1 MMRITLIIFL
11 SIIIISL
18 KAQTPL
24 PAGGLSFSPWVPFG
38 YFSPVYDSS
47 YMAKKWSL
55 SSYAGVSTGV
65 GFFNGGYSSFFSVP
79 VTLQLNRRL
88 NNNLYA
94 FAAVSAAPAYL
105 NFNRSFLDP
114 GFTNGYPGQPFNGR
128 AFGMNAGV
136 QMGLMYINDDK
147 TFSISGSIGIER
159 SSYPIYPTAPSN
171 QKKNSR

>member
-1 MMRITLIIFL
+1 MKRTTLIIFL
-11 SIIIISL
+11 SIIVISL
-18 KAQTPL
+18 KAQMPL

-38 YFSPVYDSS
+38 YFSPAYDSS
-47 YMAKKWSL
+47 KMNKGWSL

-114 GFTNGYPGQPFNGR
+114 GITNAYPGQPFNSR
-128 AFGMNAGV
+128 AFGVNGAV

-159 SSYPIYPTAPSN
+159 SSYPVYQTAPSA
-171 QKKNSR
+171 QKKNGR

>member
-1 MMRITLIIFL
+1 MKRIILIISL
-11 SIIIISL
+11 TIIVISL
-18 KAQTPL
+18 KAQMPL
-24 PAGGLSFSPWVPFG
+24 PAGGLGFSPWVPFG

-47 YMAKKWSL
+47 QLNRKWSF
-55 SSYAGVSTGV
+55 SQYAVVSTGV

-94 FAAVSAAPAYL
+94 FAAASIAPTYV

-114 GFTNGYPGQPFNGR
+114 GINNAYPGQPFNSR
-128 AFGMNAGV
+128 AFGINGAF

-159 SSYPIYPTAPSN
+159 SSYPIPIAPSN